1 MAFIS
6 EKEIENI
13 RTNTNIVDIISSYI
27 PLTLKGKNYFGVCPF
42 HDDHSPSMSVST
54 SKQIFKCFSCGAVG
68 NVFTFVKDIENVSF
82 LEAVKI
88 VAEKTGI
95 NIEFDVKTESK
106 VSRHKE
112 EFEIMD
118 LATKYFQNNLN
129 TDKGEVAKKYLND
142 RLLDSDAIKDF
153 NIGLALKEND
163 TLYKLLMKK
172 GYSIKTITELGLIN
186 KNGADVYDSFVN
198 RIIFPI
204 HNLDGQAIGFTGR
217 IYNNEKNIA
226 KYFNSRESVIFKKGD
241 ILFNYH
247 RAKDAIRVN
256 KKVVLVEGNMDAIRV
271 YSSGIKNVVA
281 LMGTAITN
289 EQISILKKLRA
300 EVILLLDND
309 NAGEL
314 ATYNVGK
321 LLESANVDVS
331 VVRLSGAKD
340 PDEYVIKNGISA
352 LEDNINHRIDF
363 LEFKLLYLK
372 QNKNLD
378 NTEDL
383 VKYIKDVLESIKDIK
398 DDLTKQVTLRKISEE
413 YKVSLETLENELSN
427 ISKVDKIKKE
437 PVPEVTKVKIKN
449 KYEQAVNN
457 ILYYMMND
465 GSYIKSFLKQLG
477 YFETKLHRGISN
489 VIIYY
494 FEKNKAI
501 SLAEFISY
509 ISSNNELYDDIME
522 IINNNSDME
531 LSDDFFM
538 ENIRAVK
545 KASLEEE
552 IKRVK
557 KELKEELD
565 ISKKVKLATRLT
577 ELKKGSVENE

>member
-13 RTNTNIVDIISSYI
+13 RTNTNIVDIISGYI

-95 NIEFDVKTESK
+95 NVNFDIKNDSK
-106 VSRHKE
+106 ILRNKE
-112 EFEIMD
+112 ELEIMD
-118 LATKYFQNNLN
+118 LATKFFQNNLN

-142 RLLDSDAIKDF
+142 RGLNSDAIKDF
-153 NIGLALKEND
+153 NIGLALKDND
-163 TLYKLLMKK
+163 TLYKLLVKK
-172 GYSIKTITELGLIN
+172 GYSIKTITDLGLIN
-186 KNGADVYDSFVN
+186 KNGADVYDLFIN

-204 HNLDGQAIGFTGR
+204 HNLEGQAIGFTGR
-217 IYNNEKNIA
+217 IYNNEKNLS
-226 KYFNSRESVIFKKGD
+226 KYYNSKESIIFKKGD

-247 RAKDAIRVN
+247 RAKDAIRTS
-256 KKVVLVEGNMDAIRV
+256 KKVIVVEGNMDAIRV
-271 YSSGIKNVVA
+271 YSNGIKNVVA

-289 EQISILKKLRA
+289 EQIAILKKLRS
-300 EVILLLDND
+300 EVVLMLDND
-309 NAGEL
+309 SAGEL
-314 ATYNVGK
+314 ATYNAGR
-321 LLESANVDVS
+321 LLENANIPVT

-340 PDEYVIKNGISA
+340 PDEYVIENGIDA
-352 LEDNINHRIDF
+352 LEDNIKHRINF

-398 DDLTKQVTLRKISEE
+398 DDLTKQVTLRKISDE
-413 YKVSLETLENELSN
+413 YKVSLETLENELNN
-427 ISKVDKIKKE
+427 ITSSKIVKAETQEEK
-437 PVPEVTKVKIKN
+437 PRVKVKN
-449 KYEQAVNN
+449 KYDQAANN

-477 YFETKLHRGISN
+477 YFETKLYRGISN

-494 FEKNKAI
+494 YEKNKNI

-509 ISSNNELYDDIME
+509 ISNNNELHDEIME

-538 ENIRAVK
+538 ENINALKRIGI
-545 KASLEEE
+545 EEE
-552 IKRVK
+552 IKKVK

-565 ISKKVKLATRLT
+565 INKKVKLAMRLA
-577 ELKKGSVENE
+577 ELKKEV

>member
-13 RTNTNIVDIISSYI
+13 RNNTNIVDIVSGYL

-42 HDDHSPSMSVST
+42 HDDHSPSMSVSE

-82 LEAVKI
+82 NEAVKI
-88 VAEKTGI
+88 VAEKSGI
-95 NIEFDVKTESK
+95 NVSFDISNETKISK
-106 VSRHKE
+106 HKE
-112 EFEIMD
+112 EYEIMD

-129 TDKGEVAKKYLND
+129 TEKGVNAKKYLNERGLND
-142 RLLDSDAIKDF
+142 EAIKDF
-153 NIGLALKEND
+153 DIGLALKENNS
-163 TLYKLLMKK
+163 LYQLLMKK
-172 GYSIKTITELGLIN
+172 GYNIKTITDLGLIN
-186 KNGADVYDSFVN
+186 KSGADVYDSFVN

-204 HNLDGQAIGFTGR
+204 HNLEGQAIGFTGR
-217 IYNNEKNIA
+217 IYNNEQGVA
-226 KYFNSRESVIFKKGD
+226 KYFNSRENAIFKKGD

-247 RAKDAIRVN
+247 RAKDTVRLE
-256 KKVVLVEGNMDAIRV
+256 KKIIVVEGNMDAIRV

-289 EQISILKKLRA
+289 EQIAILKKLRA

-314 ATYNVGK
+314 ATYNVGN
-321 LLESANVDVS
+321 LLAKANIPLS

-340 PDEYVIKNGISA
+340 PDEYVIKNGIKA
-352 LEDNINHRIDF
+352 LEDNIKHRIDF

-372 QNKNLD
+372 KNKNLD

-383 VKYIKDVLESIKDIK
+383 VKYIKEVLNSIKDIN
-398 DDLTKQVTLRKISEE
+398 DELTKQVTLRKISEE
-413 YKVSLETLENELSN
+413 YKISLETLEDELLS
-427 ISKVDKIKKE
+427 ITKVNVVKKE
-437 PVPEVTKVKIKN
+437 EKEEVIKPKRIN
-449 KYEQAVNN
+449 KYDQAANN

-465 GSYIKSFLKQLG
+465 GSYIKSFIKQLG
-477 YFETKLHRGISN
+477 YFETKLYRGISN

-494 FEKNKAI
+494 YEKNKSI

-509 ISSNNELYDDIME
+509 ISNNNELYDEIME
-522 IINNNSDME
+522 IINNNADME
-531 LSDDFFM
+531 LNDSFFM
-538 ENIRAVK
+538 ENINALK
-545 KASLEEE
+545 KVSVEEE
-552 IKRVK
+552 IKKIK
-557 KELKEELD
+557 KQIKEELD
-565 ISKKVKLATRLT
+565 INKKVELANRLA
-577 ELKKGSVENE
+577 ELKKEV

>member
-1 MAFIS
+1 MAYIS

-13 RTNTNIVDIISSYI
+13 RNNTDIVDIISNYVS
-27 PLTLKGKNYFGVCPF
+27 LTPKGKNYFGVCPF
-42 HDDHSPSMSVST
+42 HDDHSPSMSVSST
-54 SKQIFKCFSCGAVG
+54 KQIYKCFSCGAVG

-82 LEAVKI
+82 LEAVRI
-88 VAEKTGI
+88 VAEKTGLNI
-95 NIEFDVKTESK
+95 NFEIKNEVKSLK
-106 VSRHKE
+106 YKE

-118 LATKYFQNNLN
+118 LAAKFFQNNLN
-129 TDKGEVAKKYLND
+129 TDKGNDAKKYLEERN
-142 RLLDSDAIKDF
+142 LGVSVIKDF
-153 NIGLALKEND
+153 DLGLALKD
-163 TLYKLLMKK
+163 TNVLYQLLMKK
-172 GYSIKTITELGLIN
+172 GFNIKTITDLGLIN
-186 KNGADVYDSFVN
+186 KNGVDIYDTFVN

-204 HNLDGQAIGFTGR
+204 HNLDGQVVGFTGR
-217 IYNNEKNIA
+217 IYNNEKNVA
-226 KYFNSRESVIFKKGD
+226 KYFNSRESKIFKKGD

-247 RAKDAIRVN
+247 RAKDSVRIE
-256 KKVVLVEGNMDAIRV
+256 KKVVLVEGNMDAIRI

-289 EQISILKKLRA
+289 EQINILKKMRS
-300 EVILLLDND
+300 EVILLLDSD

-314 ATYNVGK
+314 ATFNVGN
-321 LLESANVDVS
+321 LLEKAGIQVS

-352 LEDNINHRIDF
+352 LEDNLNHRISF

-383 VKYIKDVLESIKDIK
+383 VKYIKQVLESIKDIK
-398 DDLTKQVTLRKISEE
+398 DDLTKDVTLRKISEE
-413 YKVSLETLENELSN
+413 YKVSLDVLERELSLIN
-427 ISKVDKIKKE
+427 KETITKPVEDEPIINKKSKS
-437 PVPEVTKVKIKN
+437 
-449 KYEQAVNN
+449 KYEQAANN

-465 GSYIKSFLKQLG
+465 ATYIKSFLKQLG

-494 FEKNKAI
+494 YEKNKRI

-509 ISSNNELYDDIME
+509 ISNNNELYDEIME

-531 LSDDFFM
+531 LNDSFFM
-538 ENIRAVK
+538 ENIVAVK
-545 KASLEEE
+545 KAGIDLE
-552 IKRVK
+552 IKKLK

-565 ISKKVKLATRLT
+565 INKKVELAMRLA
-577 ELKKGSVENE
+577 ELKKEV

>member
-118 LATKYFQNNLN
+118 LAMKYFQNNLN

-413 YKVSLETLENELSN
+413 YKVSLETLENELSS

-449 KYEQAVNN
+449 KYEQAANN

-509 ISSNNELYDDIME
+509 ISNNNELYDDIME

>member
-1 MAFIS
+1 MAYIS
-6 EKEIENI
+6 DKEIETI

-88 VAEKTGI
+88 VADKTGI
-95 NIEFDVKTESK
+95 NVNFDIKNDLKSLK
-106 VSRHKE
+106 HKE
-112 EFEIMD
+112 EYEIMD

-129 TDKGEVAKKYLND
+129 TDKGELAKKYLSERSLNN
-142 RLLDSDAIKDF
+142 DAIKDF

-163 TLYKLLMKK
+163 TLYKLLIKK

-186 KNGADVYDSFVN
+186 KNGADVYDSFIN

-217 IYNNEKNIA
+217 IYNNEKNLA
-226 KYFNSRESVIFKKGD
+226 KYYNSRESVIFRKGD

-247 RAKDAIRVN
+247 RAKDAIRLA
-256 KKVVLVEGNMDAIRV
+256 KKVILVEGNMDAIRI

-289 EQISILKKLRA
+289 EQINILKKLRS

-309 NAGEL
+309 SAGEL
-314 ATYNVGK
+314 ATYNVGR
-321 LLESANVDVS
+321 LLEKVNIPVT
-331 VVRLSGAKD
+331 VVRLSGEKD
-340 PDEYVIKNGISA
+340 PDEYIIKNGIKA
-352 LEDNINHRIDF
+352 LEDNINHRINF

-378 NTEDL
+378 NTEEL
-383 VKYIKDVLESIKDIK
+383 VKYIKDVLESIKDMK
-398 DDLTKQVTLRKISEE
+398 DDLIKEVTLRKISEE
-413 YKVSLETLENELSN
+413 YKVSLDTLESELKKLT
-427 ISKVDKIKKE
+427 KVEVTKKE
-437 PVPEVTKVKIKN
+437 PEGKPKLKLKN
-449 KYEQAVNN
+449 KYELAANN

-489 VIIYY
+489 IIIYY
-494 FEKNKAI
+494 FEKHKTI

-509 ISSNNELYDDIME
+509 ISSNNELYDEIME

-538 ENIRAVK
+538 ENVNALK
-545 KASLEEE
+545 KVSRDEE
-552 IKRVK
+552 IKKIKR
-557 KELKEELD
+557 EIKEELD
-565 ISKKVKLATRLT
+565 INKKVKLATRLA
-577 ELKKGSVENE
+577 ELKKEV